1 MWTYPAGSIRGTWN
15 RPVSSPG
22 FWQGL
27 QDDEEL
33 GGIPV
38 YYWSDSMNCLYWIKN
53 DEQWATFVMNRVKK
67 TRSGS
72 EPLRRF
78 TEIFPDKDDVTRL
91 VKVKTASGEKLRP
104 VQRLYSLEINAVS
117 SEPLRH
123 RALKG
128 TRRLSQS
135 MEKNL
140 RNKIADPVKSKV
152 DNQPVLNQKPRL
164 GCEIKT
170 VKRLDI

>member
-1 MWTYPAGSIRGTWN
+1 MNRLKLREDLRKRFRLEYLSHLRQNMNKIRKA
-15 RPVSSPG
+15 
-22 FWQGL
+22 
-27 QDDEEL
+27 D
-33 GGIPV
+33 GIKV
-38 YYWSDSMNCLYWIKN
+38 GEIVLIENKNLKRLYWPLG
-53 DEQWATFVMNRVKK
+53 RV
-67 TRSGS
+67 
-72 EPLRRF
+72 
-78 TEIFPDKDDVTRL
+78 TEIFPGKDGVTRL

-152 DNQPVLNQKPRL
+152 DNQLVLNQKTRL
-164 GCEIKT
+164 GREIKT
-170 VKRLDI
+170 VKRLDL